1 MAGHSKWAN
10 IKHKKAATDQK
21 KQKHFQ
27 KINKEMASAI
37 KKGGSDPDS
46 NAALRLVIEKAK
58 SVNMPKDNIKRAL
71 DKATKEKDSADLIEL
86 TYEGY
91 GPGGVAIVVE
101 CLTDNNNRTSANIK
115 ANFNKRGGNLGATG
129 SVSYLFKSKGQI
141 VFESD
146 KTEDEWFEIL
156 MEAEI
161 LDFKNEEGLF
171 IVETND
177 KKLDLTKKL
186 IEKNGVTE
194 FIQAEVTKIAS
205 TTVELSD
212 EDFEKHEKMI
222 DAIEDNDDVI
232 NVYSNVA

>member
-1 MAGHSKWAN
+1 
-10 IKHKKAATDQK
+10 
-21 KQKHFQ
+21 
-27 KINKEMASAI
+27 MASAI

-146 KTEDEWFEIL
+146 KTEDE
-156 MEAEI
+156 
-161 LDFKNEEGLF
+161 
-171 IVETND
+171 
-177 KKLDLTKKL
+177 
-186 IEKNGVTE
+186 
-194 FIQAEVTKIAS
+194 
-205 TTVELSD
+205 
-212 EDFEKHEKMI
+212 
-222 DAIEDNDDVI
+222 
-232 NVYSNVA
+232 